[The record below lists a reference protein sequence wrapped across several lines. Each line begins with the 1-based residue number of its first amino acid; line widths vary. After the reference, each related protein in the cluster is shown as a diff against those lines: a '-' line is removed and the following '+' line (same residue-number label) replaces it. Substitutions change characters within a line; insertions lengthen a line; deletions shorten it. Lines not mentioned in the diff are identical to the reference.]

1 MRCKDIERLIIDSSD
16 EKLSSEELKGIE
28 QHVADCAQCARFKD
42 ELEKIQVCIKEMP
55 LPVPTPDLVQKTR
68 KSCYAEMSEQ
78 SAKNT
83 GITPQLPIH
92 PLPKLMWAA
101 LFSLI
106 LLTVLFFAPAFKEIL
121 EQQSL
126 SFSSAVVLTLII
138 QNAVML
144 VLTPVLLRKYR
155 WKQHNL
161 EVNSLDVKAS

>member
-16 EKLSSEELKGIE
+16 EKLGSEELKGIE

-42 ELEKIQVCIKEMP
+42 ELEKIQACIKKMP
-55 LPVPTPDLVQKTR
+55 LPVPKPELVQKTR
-68 KSCYAEMSEQ
+68 KRCYAEIFPQ
-78 SAKNT
+78 QAKKT
-83 GITPQLPIH
+83 GITQQLPIH

-121 EQQSL
+121 EQQIL

-144 VLTPVLLRKYR
+144 ILTPVLLRKYR
-155 WKQHNL
+155 WKQQNL
-161 EVNSLDVKAS
+161 EGNSLDVKAS